1 MALAAGG
8 LRNKPVAV
16 LARLI
21 VNLPG
26 TGQGPLTD
34 QHEVSIVLDGAPPVL
49 RVEVPVRPIMAGQ
62 EIPVTI
68 VTEDLSGVAKG
79 RVGLDL
85 DASGDLEDADKP
97 LLLSRPASGGVWT
110 TALPTKDL
118 QPGRYT
124 LVVQATDRV
133 GLAAKASGVVTIVAP
148 RKDVPAAKP
157 PPDTGT
163 IQGRVVLIS
172 RPVSGIRVTLEGLNR
187 VATSDSEGR
196 FTFRDVPPGSYTLR
210 ATGAALNRFRNGSA
224 SVTVPGGQRT
234 VTVDVQVE

>member
-1 MALAAGG
+1 VH
-8 LRNKPVAV
+8 RQQFQDW
-16 LARLI
+16 RLI

-49 RVEVPVRPIMAGQ
+49 RVEVPVRPVMAGA

-79 RVGLDL
+79 RMGLDL

-97 LLLSRPASGGVWT
+97 LLLSRLAGGGVWT

-133 GLAAKASGVVTIVAP
+133 GLPAKASAAVTIVAP
-148 RKDVPAAKP
+148 RPDVPAAKP
-157 PPDTGT
+157 PADTGT
-163 IQGRVVLIS
+163 IQGRVVLIR

-196 FTFRDVPPGSYTLR
+196 FIFRDVPLGSCTLR
-210 ATGAALNRFRNGSA
+210 ATGAALNRFRNGAA

-234 VTVDVQVE
+234 VTVDVQLE